1 MVALQFFPE
10 SMEFGVMRIVAVMI
24 FAAAAAMPA
33 AKAASVD
40 ILFQQFGLFGTWAP
54 DCGQPASPANVHVTI
69 TTPSAGQVLEEH
81 DLGSGFAVNRYSM
94 VSAERLSDERL
105 SVETIFQ
112 PGNDAADHERLI
124 FLMRGQTR
132 RTIFNQP
139 DGGAVR
145 VKDGIALPGGS
156 KTPVLRKCE

>member
-1 MVALQFFPE
+1 
-10 SMEFGVMRIVAVMI
+10 MRIVAVMI

-33 AKAASVD
+33 AAKAASVGE
-40 ILFQQFGLFGTWAP
+40 LFQQFGLFGTWAP
-54 DCGQPASPANVHVTI
+54 DCGQPASPANPRVRI
-69 TTPSAGQVLEEH
+69 TMPSAGLVLEDH

-112 PGNDAADHERLI
+112 PGNDAEDHERLI

-132 RTIFNQP
+132 RTMFNQP